1 MAITFKKQIESLSD
15 AAKFFGLH
23 GYHAD
28 VTIIGE
34 THTAWLTIYF
44 DKQSQKEYINRALCF
59 FKDDDDKI
67 EFNSFEN
74 ETINDKFYTF
84 QLRLRKECEL

>member
-1 MAITFKKQIESLSD
+1 MATTFKKQIESLSD
-15 AAKFFGLH
+15 AAQLFGLH

-34 THTAWLTIYF
+34 THTAWVIIYF
-44 DKQSQKEYINRALCF
+44 DQLSKKDIVNRTLCC

-67 EFNSFEN
+67 EFRRL
-74 ETINDKFYTF
+74 K
-84 QLRLRKECEL
+84 LREGTTYSLCLIKTAVL

>member
-1 MAITFKKQIESLSD
+1 MATTFKKQIESLSE
-15 AAKFFGLH
+15 AAKFFGLL

-44 DKQSQKEYINRALCF
+44 DKQSKKENINRALCC

-84 QLRLRKECEL
+84 QLRKGCKI

>member
-1 MAITFKKQIESLSD
+1 MTTTFKKQIESLSD
-15 AAKFFGLH
+15 VAKLFGLY

-34 THTAWLTIYF
+34 NHTAWVTIYF
-44 DKQSQKEYINRALCF
+44 DKLSKKENIIRVLRY

-74 ETINDKFYTF
+74 DTTNDKYYTF
-84 QLRLRKECEL
+84 QMRKECKK

>member
-1 MAITFKKQIESLSD
+1 MATTFKKQIESLCD
-15 AAKFFGLH
+15 AVKFFGLH
-23 GYHAD
+23 GYHAH

-34 THTAWLTIYF
+34 THTAWVTIYF
-44 DKQSQKEYINRALCF
+44 DKQSKKEYINRALCF

-67 EFNSFEN
+67 VFNSFEN

-84 QLRLRKECEL
+84 ELRKEC

>member
-1 MAITFKKQIESLSD
+1 MAITFRNQVERINAC
-15 AAKFFGLH
+15 AAHFALR
-23 GYHAD
+23 GYLVD

-34 THTAWLTIYF
+34 THTAWITIYF
-44 DKQSQKEYINRALCF
+44 DKLSKKENINRALCC

-84 QLRLRKECEL
+84 QLRKEC